1 MNAPTQNNYKVSV
14 KLSKNEDY
22 IILNDEKKQKIIVN
36 VNLVKHCLGIPFM
49 KKDGNMKTAEEIESD
64 KLNAKIAYVEAA
76 SRHEE
81 MEPIL

>member
-1 MNAPTQNNYKVSV
+1 
-14 KLSKNEDY
+14 
-22 IILNDEKKQKIIVN
+22 
-36 VNLVKHCLGIPFM
+36 M